1 MHKPTYLRIDG
12 TTEEAFNRSLK
23 AMEIQL
29 CQEDR
34 SRLSLALSILRLRAM
49 SDDMS
54 MHRTNDVA
62 ALAVRARMCV
72 HGLSFEEIIARD
84 DALLSPENRAL
95 RRIQDKAR
103 GSYASLTEPERVWF
117 TVTALLIS
125 IRNGGLISYYY
136 NQYADH
142 LDDCMQ
148 ALEALGAREMLELVR
163 HVNSSFGECVP
174 KTFEAR
180 NALINSWTDFDGAFI
195 ADREQIEA
203 ARVDQALSAYIVEHG
218 LVTGT
223 DRAPQGPAV

>member
-1 MHKPTYLRIDG
+1 
-12 TTEEAFNRSLK
+12 
-23 AMEIQL
+23 MEIQL

-95 RRIQDKAR
+95 RRIQDKAQ
-103 GSYASLTEPERVWF
+103 GNYASLTEPERVWF

-136 NQYADH
+136 NSYADH

-180 NALINSWTDFDGAFI
+180 NEIG
-195 ADREQIEA
+195 
-203 ARVDQALSAYIVEHG
+203 
-218 LVTGT
+218 
-223 DRAPQGPAV
+223 RAHV